1 MNDANQTFENDLN
14 FDPYAEKNKSNPKP
28 LIAGILLIIACII
41 SVVIWAPVMVVDVV
55 MLENVSNLS
64 QLQEIDPSFTIQD
77 FKSFMSACALI
88 GIVLS
93 VFPLLGGIL
102 SISKKL
108 WGIAL
113 ASSIIGLFTVFG
125 SIPSLIAMIL
135 LIISR
140 QNFK

>member
-1 MNDANQTFENDLN
+1 MENEIPQIIDFESESGNTAKHSS
-14 FDPYAEKNKSNPKP
+14 FP

-41 SVVIWAPVMVVDVV
+41 SITFWAPVMFIDTSL
-55 MLENVSNLS
+55 LENVSNLS
-64 QLQEIDPSFTIQD
+64 QIQEIDPSFTIQD
-77 FKSFMSACALI
+77 LKSFMSACALI

>member
-1 MNDANQTFENDLN
+1 MENEISQGLDFEN
-14 FDPYAEKNKSNPKP
+14 ESSNPQKHSSFP

-41 SVVIWAPVMVVDVV
+41 SITFWAPVMFIDIA
-55 MLENVSNLS
+55 MLESVSNLS
-64 QLQEIDPSFTIQD
+64 QIQEVDPSFTIQD
-77 FKSFMSACALI
+77 FKSFMSTCALI
-88 GIVLS
+88 VIVLS

-102 SISKKL
+102 SIGRKL

-113 ASSIIGLFTVFG
+113 AGSIIGLFTIFG